1 MKRRAPILLLM
12 LFYWTGFAFAQEGKP
27 SPPETTPKAA
37 QAGTVG
43 RFAFYS
49 ARAQG
54 GLEYLLDT
62 STGDLW
68 VISRDPDT
76 NYVYLGFIPKGP
88 AFTFE
93 DILRQKQ
100 IKKVPAQQ

>member
-1 MKRRAPILLLM
+1 MKRLSPILLFL
-12 LFYWTGFAFAQEGKP
+12 LFCWAGVAFAQEVKP
-27 SPPETTPKAA
+27 TPPEATPKAA
-37 QAGTVG
+37 QPSLVG
-43 RFAFYS
+43 RFAFHS

-62 STGDLW
+62 TTGDLW

-76 NYVYLGFIPKGP
+76 NYVYLGYIPKGP

-100 IKKVPAQQ
+100 IKKIPTQP

>member
-1 MKRRAPILLLM
+1 MKRMNPIPLLILVC
-12 LFYWTGFAFAQEGKP
+12 WTGFAFAQEGKP
-27 SPPETTPKAA
+27 PPPETTPKAA

-62 STGDLW
+62 TTGDLW

-76 NYVYLGFIPKGP
+76 NYVYLGYIPKGP

-100 IKKVPAQQ
+100 IKKIPAQQ